1 MTGADIY
8 MKTCK
13 EKALEWN
20 VSPRSV
26 NDMCKKGRIQ
36 GAIKEKGSWLIPD
49 DSPKPMDGRV
59 SNGKYIKK
67 NMVAKAEVKSLP
79 IGISDYVRAQEEYYY
94 VDKTLLIKE
103 FLDKKPL
110 VSLFTRPRRFGKT
123 LNMDMLKVFFE
134 ISDKNTSKYFADKN
148 IWQCGEEYR
157 SHQGKYPVI
166 FLTFKDVKF
175 DTWDVT
181 IDKIRGLLQEEYGR
195 HQELLNSDKLSQYE
209 KEYFTKIISATANE
223 VELTSSLER
232 LSKML
237 ASHYDKAPVIIIDE
251 YDTPIQEGYSKDF
264 YDEIIGFMRNFFS
277 GAFKDNKNLS
287 YGFLTGILR
296 IAQESIFSGLNNLTV
311 NSLMDEE
318 YDSFF
323 GFTES
328 EVKAMLSY
336 YGVSDKEEELKDW
349 YDGYLF
355 GSEEIYNPW
364 SVINYI
370 SKGCIPQAYW
380 VNTGKNEI
388 LDDVLRVAT
397 DDITERLYDLLQG
410 ERVVAR
416 IDQNVVYRS
425 LAEDPANI
433 YSLLLVAGYLK
444 TPKKELQADGSYL
457 CEVSI
462 PNREIATVYKS
473 EILSH
478 FLQTGAITRTTANK
492 IAESLY
498 ANDYEKLQSAIGEYM
513 DKSIG
518 FFDGG
523 AEGFYHGLML
533 GLIALMDN
541 QYKIK
546 SNRESG
552 DGRFDVSLIPREKRY
567 PGIILE
573 LKWKEKLS
581 DVELE
586 KWSNEALKQIGELRC
601 DSEMKE
607 DGITEILKFGIAFSG
622 KKVCVRTE

>member
-264 YDEIIGFMRNFFS
+264 YDEIIGFMRYFFS

-498 ANDYEKLQSAIGEYM
+498 ANDYKKLQSAIGEYM

>member
-1 MTGADIY
+1 M
-8 MKTCK
+8 
-13 EKALEWN
+13 
-20 VSPRSV
+20 
-26 NDMCKKGRIQ
+26 
-36 GAIKEKGSWLIPD
+36 KGSNEKTI
-49 DSPKPMDGRV
+49 
-59 SNGKYIKK
+59 
-67 NMVAKAEVKSLP
+67 KSLP
-79 IGISDYVRAQEEYYY
+79 IGISDYVRAQSEYYY

-103 FLDKKPL
+103 FLDRRPL

-123 LNMDMLKVFFE
+123 LNMDMLRVFFE
-134 ISDKNTSKYFADKN
+134 ISDEDTSRYFADKA
-148 IWQCGEEYR
+148 IWNCGEEYR
-157 SHQGKYPVI
+157 AYQGKYPVI

-175 DTWDVT
+175 DTWEAT

-195 HQELLNSDKLSQYE
+195 HQELLDSDKLSQYE
-209 KEYFTKIISATANE
+209 KIYFTKILDSSANE
-223 VELTSSLER
+223 VELTSALER

-237 ASHYDKAPVIIIDE
+237 AAHYGKAPIIIIDE

-296 IAQESIFSGLNNLTV
+296 IAQESIFSGLNNLSVNTV
-311 NSLMDEE
+311 MDEE

-323 GFTES
+323 GFTS
-328 EVKAMLSY
+328 DEVKKMLEY
-336 YGVSDKEEELKDW
+336 YGMSKKESELKDW

-370 SKGCIPQAYW
+370 SRGGIPQAYW

-388 LDDVLRVAT
+388 LEDLLKVAT
-397 DDITERLYDLLQG
+397 DDITERLYALLHG
-410 ERVVAR
+410 ERIIAR
-416 IDQNVVYRS
+416 IDQNVVYSS
-425 LAEDPANI
+425 LTEEPANI

-444 TPKKELQADGSYL
+444 APKKELQADGSYL

-462 PNREIATVYKS
+462 PNREIAAVYKS

-478 FLQTGAITRTTANK
+478 FLQVGVITRNTANK

-498 ANDYEKLQSAIGEYM
+498 ANDYKKLQNAVAEYM
-513 DKSIG
+513 DKSIS
-518 FFDGG
+518 FYDGG
-523 AEGFYHGLML
+523 TEGFYHGLML

-552 DGRFDVSLIPREKRY
+552 DGRYDICLIPREEKY
-567 PGIILE
+567 PGIIME

-581 DVELE
+581 EAALVSLAE
-586 KWSNEALKQIGELRC
+586 EALVQIA
-601 DSEMKE
+601 K
-607 DGITEILKFGIAFSG
+607 
-622 KKVCVRTE
+622 

>member
-1 MTGADIY
+1 

-13 EKALEWN
+13 QLAFEWGL
-20 VSPRSV
+20 SV
-26 NDMCKKGRIQ
+26 RTINDLCKKGKIN
-36 GAIKEKGSWLIPD
+36 GAIKVGKIWQIPD
-49 DSPKPMDGRV
+49 DAQKPVDGRV
-59 SNGKYIKK
+59 SSGRYVKK
-67 NMVAKAEVKSLP
+67 ATNLEAKPLP
-79 IGISDYVRAQEEYYY
+79 IGISDYVRAQSEYYY

-103 FLDKKPL
+103 LLDQKPL

-123 LNMDMLKVFFE
+123 LNMDMLRVFFE
-134 ISDKNTSKYFADKN
+134 ISDEDTSKYFTDKA
-148 IWQCGEEYR
+148 IWKCGVEYR

-166 FLTFKDVKF
+166 FITFKDVKF
-175 DTWDVT
+175 DTWEAT

-195 HQELLNSDKLSQYE
+195 HQELATSDKLAKYE
-209 KEYFTKIISATANE
+209 KEYFSKILAGTAGE
-223 VELTSSLER
+223 VALTSALEK

-237 ASHYDKAPVIIIDE
+237 AKHYGRAPIIIIDE

-264 YDEIIGFMRNFFS
+264 YEEIVGFMRNFFS
-277 GAFKDNKNLS
+277 GAFKDNKNLT

-311 NSLMDEE
+311 NSVMDED
-318 YDSFF
+318 YDNYF
-323 GFTES
+323 GFTGEEVHDMLEYYEAS
-328 EVKAMLSY
+328 E
-336 YGVSDKEEELKDW
+336 KEDELKDW

-355 GSEEIYNPW
+355 GNEEIYNPW

-370 SKGCIPQAYW
+370 SKGCVPQAYW

-388 LDDVLRVAT
+388 LEDVLKVAT
-397 DDITERLYDLLQG
+397 EDITEKLFALMQG
-410 ERVVAR
+410 ERVIAR

-425 LAEDPANI
+425 LLEDPANI

-444 TPKKELQADGSYL
+444 TLKKELQADGSYL

-462 PNREIATVYKS
+462 PNREIAAVYKG

-478 FLQTGAITRTTANK
+478 LLQIGAITRTTANK

-498 ANDYEKLQSAIGEYM
+498 TNEYKKLQKAIAEYM
-513 DKSIG
+513 DKTIS
-518 FFDGG
+518 FYDAG
-523 AEGFYHGLML
+523 AEGFYHGLVL

-552 DGRFDVSLIPREKRY
+552 DGRYDISLIPREDRY
-567 PGIILE
+567 PAIIME
-573 LKWKEKLS
+573 LKWRKDLS
-581 DVELE
+581 ADELDE
-586 KWSNEALKQIGELRC
+586 LADEAFAQIEDKRF

-607 DGITEILKFGIAFSG
+607 DGIMDILKFGIAFSG
-622 KKVCVRTE
+622 KKVSVKTETI

>member
-1 MTGADIY
+1 M
-8 MKTCK
+8 
-13 EKALEWN
+13 
-20 VSPRSV
+20 
-26 NDMCKKGRIQ
+26 
-36 GAIKEKGSWLIPD
+36 KGSNEKTI
-49 DSPKPMDGRV
+49 
-59 SNGKYIKK
+59 
-67 NMVAKAEVKSLP
+67 KSLP
-79 IGISDYVRAQEEYYY
+79 IGISDYVRAQSEYYY

-103 FLDKKPL
+103 FLDRRPL

-123 LNMDMLKVFFE
+123 LNMDMLRVFFE
-134 ISDKNTSKYFADKN
+134 ISDEDTSRYFADKA
-148 IWQCGEEYR
+148 IWNCGEEYR
-157 SHQGKYPVI
+157 AYQGKYPVI

-175 DTWDVT
+175 DTWEAT

-195 HQELLNSDKLSQYE
+195 HQELIDSDKLSQYE
-209 KEYFTKIISATANE
+209 KIYFTKILDSSANE
-223 VELTSSLER
+223 VELTSALER

-237 ASHYDKAPVIIIDE
+237 AVHYGKAPIIIIDE

-296 IAQESIFSGLNNLTV
+296 IAQESIFSGLNNLSVNTV
-311 NSLMDEE
+311 MDEE

-323 GFTES
+323 GFTS
-328 EVKAMLSY
+328 DEVKKMLEY
-336 YGVSDKEEELKDW
+336 YGMSKKESELKDW

-370 SKGCIPQAYW
+370 SRGGIPQAYW

-388 LDDVLRVAT
+388 LEDLLKVAT
-397 DDITERLYDLLQG
+397 DDITERLYALLHG
-410 ERVVAR
+410 ERIIAR
-416 IDQNVVYRS
+416 IDQNVVYSS
-425 LAEDPANI
+425 LTEEPANI

-444 TPKKELQADGSYL
+444 APKKELQADGSYL

-462 PNREIATVYKS
+462 PNREIAAVYKS

-478 FLQTGAITRTTANK
+478 FLQVGVITRNTANK

-498 ANDYEKLQSAIGEYM
+498 ANDYKKLQNAVAEYM
-513 DKSIG
+513 DKSIS
-518 FFDGG
+518 FYDGG

-552 DGRFDVSLIPREKRY
+552 DGRYDICLIPREEKY
-567 PGIILE
+567 PGIIME

-581 DVELE
+581 KAALVSLAE
-586 KWSNEALKQIGELRC
+586 EALVQIDELRY
-601 DSEMKE
+601 DSELKE
-607 DGITEILKFGIAFSG
+607 DGIADIIKFGIAFSG
-622 KKVCVRTE
+622 KKVCIKTK

>member
-49 DSPKPMDGRV
+49 DSPKPKDGRV

-123 LNMDMLKVFFE
+123 LNMDMLRVFFE

-175 DTWDVT
+175 DTWDAT

-311 NSLMDEE
+311 NSVMDEE

-370 SKGCIPQAYW
+370 SKGCLPQAYW

-462 PNREIATVYKS
+462 PNREIAAVYKS

-498 ANDYEKLQSAIGEYM
+498 ANDYKKLQSAIREYM
-513 DKSIG
+513 DKSIS

-586 KWSNEALKQIGELRC
+586 KWSNEALKQIGELRY

>member
-1 MTGADIY
+1 

-36 GAIKEKGSWLIPD
+36 GAIKEKGYWLIPD

-103 FLDKKPL
+103 FLDQKPL

-123 LNMDMLKVFFE
+123 LNMDMLRVFFE
-134 ISDKNTSKYFADKN
+134 ISDKDTSKYFADKN

-175 DTWDVT
+175 DTWDAT
-181 IDKIRGLLQEEYGR
+181 LDKIRGLLQEEYGR

-311 NSLMDEE
+311 NSVMDEE

-370 SKGCIPQAYW
+370 SKGCLPQAYW

-462 PNREIATVYKS
+462 PNREIAAVYKS

-498 ANDYEKLQSAIGEYM
+498 ANDYKKLKSAIGEYM
-513 DKSIG
+513 DKSIS

-573 LKWKEKLS
+573 LKWKENLS

-586 KWSNEALKQIGELRC
+586 KWSNEALKQIGELRY

>member
-1 MTGADIY
+1 

-13 EKALEWN
+13 EKALEWDVTPRAVN
-20 VSPRSV
+20 V
-26 NDMCKKGRIQ
+26 MCKNGRIE

-49 DSPKPMDGRV
+49 DAEKPIDGRI
-59 SNGKYIKK
+59 STGKYVKK
-67 NMVAKAEVKSLP
+67 IINPKVKSLP
-79 IGISDYVRAQEEYYY
+79 IGISDYVRAQSEYYY

-103 FLDKKPL
+103 FLDQKPL

-123 LNMDMLKVFFE
+123 LNMDMLRVFFE
-134 ISDKNTSKYFADKN
+134 ISDEDTSKYFADKA
-148 IWQCGEEYR
+148 IWKCGEEYQ

-175 DTWDVT
+175 DTWEST

-195 HQELLNSDKLSQYE
+195 HQELLSSDKLSQYE
-209 KEYFTKIISATANE
+209 KEYFAKILDASANE
-223 VELTSSLER
+223 VELTSALER

-237 ASHYDKAPVIIIDE
+237 ATHYGKAPIIIIDE

-264 YDEIIGFMRNFFS
+264 YDEIISFMRNFFS

-311 NSLMDEE
+311 NSVMDEE

-323 GFTES
+323 GFTSNEVKEMLEYYAMTEKES
-328 EVKAMLSY
+328 EL
-336 YGVSDKEEELKDW
+336 KEW

-355 GSEEIYNPW
+355 GNEEIYNPW

-370 SKGCIPQAYW
+370 SRGGIPQAYW
-380 VNTGKNEI
+380 VNTGNNEI
-388 LDDVLRVAT
+388 LEDVMRVAT
-397 DDITERLYDLLQG
+397 DDITDRLYALLQG
-410 ERVVAR
+410 NRVVAR
-416 IDQNVVYRS
+416 NEPNVVYRS

-462 PNREIATVYKS
+462 PNREIAAVYKS

-478 FLQTGAITRTTANK
+478 FLQIGAITRTTANK

-498 ANDYEKLQSAIGEYM
+498 ANDYKKLQSAVAEYM
-513 DKSIG
+513 DKSIS
-518 FFDGG
+518 FYDGG

-552 DGRFDVSLIPREKRY
+552 DGRYDVCLIPREKRY

-573 LKWKEKLS
+573 LKWEKGLGEAALDS
-581 DVELE
+581 LAD
-586 KWSNEALKQIGELRC
+586 EALVQIDALRY

-607 DGITEILKFGIAFSG
+607 DGIIDILKFGIAFSG
-622 KKVCVRTE
+622 KKVSVKTK

>member
-1 MTGADIY
+1 

-103 FLDKKPL
+103 FLDQKPL

-123 LNMDMLKVFFE
+123 LNMDMLRVFFE

-175 DTWDVT
+175 DTWDAT
-181 IDKIRGLLQEEYGR
+181 IEKIRGLLQEEYGR

-311 NSLMDEE
+311 NSVMDEE

-370 SKGCIPQAYW
+370 SKGCLPQVYW

-462 PNREIATVYKS
+462 PNREIAAVYKS

-498 ANDYEKLQSAIGEYM
+498 ANDYKKLQSAIEEYM
-513 DKSIG
+513 DKSIS

-586 KWSNEALKQIGELRC
+586 KWSNEALKQIGELRY

>member
-1 MTGADIY
+1 M
-8 MKTCK
+8 
-13 EKALEWN
+13 
-20 VSPRSV
+20 
-26 NDMCKKGRIQ
+26 
-36 GAIKEKGSWLIPD
+36 
-49 DSPKPMDGRV
+49 
-59 SNGKYIKK
+59 
-67 NMVAKAEVKSLP
+67 
-79 IGISDYVRAQEEYYY
+79 
-94 VDKTLLIKE
+94 
-103 FLDKKPL
+103 
-110 VSLFTRPRRFGKT
+110 
-123 LNMDMLKVFFE
+123 
-134 ISDKNTSKYFADKN
+134 
-148 IWQCGEEYR
+148 
-157 SHQGKYPVI
+157 
-166 FLTFKDVKF
+166 
-175 DTWDVT
+175 
-181 IDKIRGLLQEEYGR
+181 
-195 HQELLNSDKLSQYE
+195 
-209 KEYFTKIISATANE
+209 
-223 VELTSSLER
+223 
-232 LSKML
+232 
-237 ASHYDKAPVIIIDE
+237 
-251 YDTPIQEGYSKDF
+251 
-264 YDEIIGFMRNFFS
+264 
-277 GAFKDNKNLS
+277 
-287 YGFLTGILR
+287 R

-311 NSLMDEE
+311 NSVMDEE

-370 SKGCIPQAYW
+370 SKGCLPQAYW

-462 PNREIATVYKS
+462 PNREIAAVYKS

-498 ANDYEKLQSAIGEYM
+498 ANDYKKLQSAIEEYM
-513 DKSIG
+513 DKSIS

-586 KWSNEALKQIGELRC
+586 KWSNEALKQIGELRY